1 MTLIIF
7 AVVKEQLRIMAKIE
21 EWISD
26 ERLSLTRGEIA
37 EFLSRTS
44 TLIEK
49 YMDGM
54 IMNYW
59 TTAERDI
66 LWVSFK
72 ANDVQPFRNDKR
84 ELVDCNEIKF
94 LIGKIMGHTETGI
107 IVQYS
112 AHIFIDGNKRPYRS
126 KIWRKLTKSSI
137 YRHGT
142 ELDDIDY
149 EPILK
154 EMFSKP
160 QDNKN

>member
-1 MTLIIF
+1 
-7 AVVKEQLRIMAKIE
+7 MAKIE

-59 TTAERDI
+59 TTAKRDI
-66 LWVSFK
+66 LWVSFSFK
-72 ANDVQPFRNDKR
+72 DNDVQPFRNSKG

-94 LIGKIMGHTETGI
+94 IIGKIMGHTETGI

-112 AHIFIDGNKRPYRS
+112 AHIFIDGSKRPYRG
-126 KIWRKLTKSSI
+126 KIWHKLTKGSI
-137 YRHGT
+137 YRCGT

>member
-1 MTLIIF
+1 
-7 AVVKEQLRIMAKIE
+7 MAKIE

-59 TTAERDI
+59 TTAKRDI
-66 LWVSFK
+66 LWVSFSFK
-72 ANDVQPFRNDKR
+72 DNDVQPFRNSKG

-94 LIGKIMGHTETGI
+94 IIGKIMGHTETDT

-112 AHIFIDGNKRPYRS
+112 AHIFIDGSKRPYRG
-126 KIWRKLTKSSI
+126 KIWHKLTKGSI
-137 YRHGT
+137 YQCGT

>member
-21 EWISD
+21 AWISD

-49 YMDGM
+49 YMNGM

-59 TTAERDI
+59 TNPKRYL
-66 LWVSFK
+66 LWITFK
-72 ANDVQPFRNDKR
+72 ANDVKPFRNNNG
-84 ELVDCNEIKF
+84 ELVECNEIRF
-94 LIGKIMGHTETGI
+94 LIGKAKGHIKTNT

-112 AHIFIDGNKRPYRS
+112 AHIFIDGHKKSYRC
-126 KIWRKLTKSSI
+126 KIWHKLTKGSI
-137 YRHGT
+137 YRCGT

>member
-1 MTLIIF
+1 
-7 AVVKEQLRIMAKIE
+7 MAKIE

-59 TTAERDI
+59 TTAKRDI
-66 LWVSFK
+66 LWVSFSFK
-72 ANDVQPFRNDKR
+72 DNDVQPFRNSKG

-94 LIGKIMGHTETGI
+94 IIGKIMGHTETGI

-112 AHIFIDGNKRPYRS
+112 AHIFIDGSKRPYRG
-126 KIWRKLTKSSI
+126 KIWHKLTKGSI
-137 YRHGT
+137 YQCGT

>member
-1 MTLIIF
+1 
-7 AVVKEQLRIMAKIE
+7 MAKIE

-49 YMDGM
+49 YMNGM

>member
-1 MTLIIF
+1 
-7 AVVKEQLRIMAKIE
+7 MAKIE

-59 TTAERDI
+59 TTAKRDI
-66 LWVSFK
+66 LWVSFSFK
-72 ANDVQPFRNDKR
+72 DNDVQPFRNSKG

-94 LIGKIMGHTETGI
+94 IIGKIMGHTETDT

-112 AHIFIDGNKRPYRS
+112 VHIFIDGSKRPYRG
-126 KIWRKLTKSSI
+126 KIWHKLTKGSI
-137 YRHGT
+137 YRCGT

>member
-1 MTLIIF
+1 
-7 AVVKEQLRIMAKIE
+7 MAKIE

-26 ERLSLTRGEIA
+26 ERLSLTQGEIA

-59 TTAERDI
+59 TTAKRDI
-66 LWVSFK
+66 LWVSFSFK
-72 ANDVQPFRNDKR
+72 DNDVQPFRNSKG

-94 LIGKIMGHTETGI
+94 IIGKIMGHTETDI

-112 AHIFIDGNKRPYRS
+112 AHIFIDGSKRPYS
-126 KIWRKLTKSSI
+126 GKIWHKLTKGSI
-137 YRHGT
+137 YQCGT

-160 QDNKN
+160 QANKN

>member
-1 MTLIIF
+1 
-7 AVVKEQLRIMAKIE
+7 MANIE
-21 EWISD
+21 EWIMD
-26 ERLSLTRGEIA
+26 EHLSLTQGEIA

-59 TTAERDI
+59 TTAKRDI
-66 LWVSFK
+66 LWVSFSFK
-72 ANDVQPFRNDKR
+72 DNDVQPFRNSKG

-94 LIGKIMGHTETGI
+94 IIGKIMGHTETGI

-112 AHIFIDGNKRPYRS
+112 AHIFIDGSKRPYRG
-126 KIWRKLTKSSI
+126 KIWHKLTKGSI
-137 YRHGT
+137 YRCGT

>member
-1 MTLIIF
+1 
-7 AVVKEQLRIMAKIE
+7 MAKIE
-21 EWISD
+21 EWITD

-49 YMDGM
+49 YMNGM
-54 IMNYW
+54 FMNYW
-59 TTAERDI
+59 TTDKRDI
-66 LWVSFK
+66 LWISFK
-72 ANDVQPFRNDKR
+72 PNEVQPFRNNNG
-84 ELVDCNEIKF
+84 ELVECNEIKF
-94 LIGKIMGHTETGI
+94 LIGKAMGHTETNT
-107 IVQYS
+107 IVQYI
-112 AHIFIDGNKRPYRS
+112 AHIYIDGNKRPYRC
-126 KIWRKLTKSSI
+126 KIWRKLTKGSI
-137 YRHGT
+137 YRCGT

>member
-1 MTLIIF
+1 
-7 AVVKEQLRIMAKIE
+7 MAKIE

-59 TTAERDI
+59 TTAKRDI
-66 LWVSFK
+66 LWVSFSFK
-72 ANDVQPFRNDKR
+72 DNDVQPFRNSKG

-94 LIGKIMGHTETGI
+94 IIGKIMGHTETDI
-107 IVQYS
+107 IVQYR
-112 AHIFIDGNKRPYRS
+112 AHIFIDGSKRPYRG
-126 KIWRKLTKSSI
+126 KIWHKLTKGSI
-137 YRHGT
+137 YRCGT

-160 QDNKN
+160 QNNKN

>member
-1 MTLIIF
+1 
-7 AVVKEQLRIMAKIE
+7 MAKIE

-59 TTAERDI
+59 TTAKRDI
-66 LWVSFK
+66 LWVSFSFK
-72 ANDVQPFRNDKR
+72 DNDVQPFRNSKG

-94 LIGKIMGHTETGI
+94 IIGKIMGHTETGI

-112 AHIFIDGNKRPYRS
+112 AHIFIDGSKRPYRG
-126 KIWRKLTKSSI
+126 KIWHKLTKGSI
-137 YRHGT
+137 YQCGT

-154 EMFSKP
+154 EMFARP
-160 QDNKN
+160 QAKEN

>member
-1 MTLIIF
+1 
-7 AVVKEQLRIMAKIE
+7 MAKIE
-21 EWISD
+21 EWISE

-59 TTAERDI
+59 TTAKRDI
-66 LWVSFK
+66 LWVSFSFK
-72 ANDVQPFRNDKR
+72 DNDVQPFRNSKG

-94 LIGKIMGHTETGI
+94 IIGKIMGHTETGI

-112 AHIFIDGNKRPYRS
+112 AHIFIDGSKRPYRG
-126 KIWRKLTKSSI
+126 KIWHKLTKGSI
-137 YRHGT
+137 YRCGT

>member
-1 MTLIIF
+1 
-7 AVVKEQLRIMAKIE
+7 MAKIE

-49 YMDGM
+49 YMDRM

-59 TTAERDI
+59 TTAKRDI
-66 LWVSFK
+66 IWVSFSFK
-72 ANDVQPFRNDKR
+72 DNDVQPFRNSKG

-94 LIGKIMGHTETGI
+94 IIGKIMGHTETGI

-112 AHIFIDGNKRPYRS
+112 ARIFIDRSKRPYRG
-126 KIWRKLTKSSI
+126 KIWHKLTKGSI
-137 YRHGT
+137 YRCGT

>member
-1 MTLIIF
+1 
-7 AVVKEQLRIMAKIE
+7 MAKIE

-26 ERLSLTRGEIA
+26 EILSLTQGEIA

-49 YMDGM
+49 YMNGM
-54 IMNYW
+54 FMNYQ

-66 LWVSFK
+66 LWIKFK
-72 ANDVQPFRNDKR
+72 GSDVQPFRNNKG
-84 ELVDCNEIKF
+84 ELVECNEIKF
-94 LIGKIMGHTETGI
+94 LIAKLMGHTETET
-107 IVQYS
+107 IVQYR
-112 AHIFIDGNKRPYRS
+112 AHIFIDGSKRPYRG
-126 KIWRKLTKSSI
+126 KIWRKLTKGSI

-154 EMFSKP
+154 EMFARP
-160 QDNKN
+160 QSNKN